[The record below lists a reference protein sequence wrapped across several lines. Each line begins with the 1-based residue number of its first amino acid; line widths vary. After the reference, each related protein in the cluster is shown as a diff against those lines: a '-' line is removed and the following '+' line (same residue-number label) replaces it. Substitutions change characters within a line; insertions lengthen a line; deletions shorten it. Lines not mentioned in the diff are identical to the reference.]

1 MIAGFDIDESY
12 YYYSARY
19 LALSHAHHA
28 LLPHNHYE
36 QLKLFLP

>member
-1 MIAGFDIDESY
+1 MIAGFDIDESYY

-28 LLPHNHYE
+28 LLPHNHHV
-36 QLKLFLP
+36 QLNL